1 MALLTN
7 IFRRISDIDPTQFQS
22 MSEEAK
28 AAAEQKAVDDY
39 VKRRNA
45 AIKQRISGDDSGFG
59 GLNVDLLMSA
69 KAKGASPDSPLGKL
83 FARTQDSLRR
93 MGYIDDPTTITPEQ
107 RRMIAQ
113 YGDIPFAPS
122 RFEADDPR
130 MQVDPRFYES
140 EQFKT
145 LMKGYRPG
153 YRYGDQYGEDGP
165 SPVYYDRMY
174 SSPAFQFDV
183 YDPRYGQAL
192 EKSYQDWM
200 KTATFEPTTRETT
213 DLLGNKI
220 TETVANPYQVTNPE
234 ALQAIMKPSLGG
246 LLSGRSSP
254 FGWGMTT
261 YGDTEP
267 AGMDLVRYVDP
278 KTQNER
284 LRELYAQNNPR
295 QQTETQ
301 RRTAIDQPMNLTGT
315 IGQTDILGRMI

>member
-7 IFRRISDIDPTQFQS
+7 VFRRISDIDPTQYQS

-45 AIKQRISGDDSGFG
+45 AIEQRISGGDSG
-59 GLNVDLLMSA
+59 GLNLNVLMSA
-69 KAKGASPDSPLGKL
+69 KAKDASPDSPLGKL
-83 FARTQDSLRR
+83 RARTQDTLRR

-122 RFEADDPR
+122 RFETDDPR

-153 YRYGDQYGEDGP
+153 YQYGGDEP

-192 EKSYQDWM
+192 EKSYEDWM

-220 TETVANPYQVTNPE
+220 TETVANPYQIVNPE
-234 ALQAIMKPSLGG
+234 ALQAIMKPSFGG
-246 LLSGRSSP
+246 TSSP

-267 AGMDLVRYVDP
+267 AGMNLLRYVDP
-278 KTQNER
+278 KTQNDR

-295 QQTETQ
+295 QQTEAQ